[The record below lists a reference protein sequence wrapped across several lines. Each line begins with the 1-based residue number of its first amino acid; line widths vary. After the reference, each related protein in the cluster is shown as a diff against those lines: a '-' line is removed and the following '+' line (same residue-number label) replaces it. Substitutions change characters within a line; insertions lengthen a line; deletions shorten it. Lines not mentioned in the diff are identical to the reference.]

1 MRIESSVTTLSW
13 IPSEAVT
20 GPANK
25 TIFDSGITH
34 YDAPP
39 PDVIGDLDS
48 LRDSDAFRFANRL
61 SAFIEVDD
69 SGSITDAGYTGGC
82 VMGSTTV
89 AMGKRQATFQAV
101 ALPDIRQEPEIGDGW
116 VRFIQTVG
124 GRTAIPAP
132 RRVNHPPFVQFRA
145 PLVWT
150 TLDLTIH
157 TDGTTTYELTGASAF
172 PRHWVFGPDGKLEAK
187 AGMAD
192 FKEWFRHAFGAHT
205 PWGGIDSPAL
215 VTEVES
221 ALERQMSATIM
232 QGGANPEIRKVK
244 EGDLLAEQGSPGS
257 ELYLLLDGVISVEV
271 DGEPLVEVGPG
282 AILGE
287 RAILEEG
294 LRTSTL
300 RAVTAARVAVAEAS
314 QIDRDALQELSE
326 QHRREDTPAADT
338 AS

>member
-25 TIFDSGITH
+25 TVFESGVTH
-34 YDAPP
+34 YDSPP

-48 LRDSDAFRFANRL
+48 LRESDRFRFANQL
-61 SAFIEVDD
+61 SAFVEVDD
-69 SGSITDAGYTGGC
+69 AGSITDAGYTGGC

-89 AMGKRQATFQAV
+89 SMGKRQATFQAV
-101 ALPDIRQEPEIGDGW
+101 ALPDIQREPEIGDGW
-116 VRFIQTVG
+116 VRFSQTVG

-150 TLDLTIH
+150 TLELTIH
-157 TDGTTTYELTGASAF
+157 TDGTSSYELAGASSF
-172 PRHWVFGPDGKLEAK
+172 PRHWVFGPDGTLQAK

-192 FKEWFRHAFGAHT
+192 FKEWFRHAFGPHT

-221 ALERQMSATIM
+221 ALERSMSATIM
-232 QGGANPEIRKVK
+232 QADAKPKIRTLAA
-244 EGDLLAEQGSPGS
+244 EQLLAEQGSPGD

-300 RAVTAARVAVAEAS
+300 RAVTAARVAVAAAS
-314 QIDRDALQELSE
+314 QVDREALEELSAL
-326 QHRREDTPAADT
+326 HRREDTPAADT
-338 AS
+338 AT

>member
-25 TIFDSGITH
+25 TVFDSGITH

-39 PDVIGDLDS
+39 PDVITDLDS
-48 LRDSDAFRFANRL
+48 LRDSDRFRFANHL
-61 SAFIEVDD
+61 SAYIDVDD
-69 SGSITDAGYTGGC
+69 SGSITDAAYTGGC
-82 VMGSTTV
+82 IMGSTTV
-89 AMGKRQATFQAV
+89 AMGKRQATFQAL
-101 ALPDIRQEPEIGDGW
+101 ALPDIRQDPEIGDGW
-116 VRFIQTVG
+116 VRFTQTVG

-150 TLDLTIH
+150 TLELTIH
-157 TDGTTTYELTGASAF
+157 TDGTSTYELSGASAF

-187 AGMAD
+187 AGMAN

-205 PWGGIDSPAL
+205 PWGGLDSPAL
-215 VTEVES
+215 VTQVES

-232 QGGANPEIRKVK
+232 QGDAKPEIRKLK
-244 EGDLLAEQGSPGS
+244 EGDLLAEQGSPGT
-257 ELYLLLDGVISVEV
+257 ELYLVLDGVISVEV
-271 DGEPLVEVGPG
+271 DGELLVELGPG

-287 RAILEEG
+287 RAILEQG

-300 RAVTAARVAVAEAS
+300 RAVTAARIAVAEAS
-314 QIDRDALQELSE
+314 QVDRDALEELSK

-338 AS
+338 AG